1 MLGVQRGPQGHTANK
16 GHSTNVTVPP
26 SLSSLTQNSCSHRW
40 KLPLLPGKHRAV
52 SMVAVAIGNVG
63 VGIVGVGTSKRVGA

>member
-1 MLGVQRGPQGHTANK
+1 MLGVQSGPQGHTANK

-26 SLSSLTQNSCSHRW
+26 SLSSLTQNSYTHRW

-63 VGIVGVGTSKRVGA
+63 IGIVGIGTSKRMGA